1 MKKFFALVLI
11 GYLTGPA
18 AFAAKGTLATAGP
31 FAGCVDGGG
40 QLQCLCS
47 GSYGNS
53 SGDTICSS
61 CGPGESCTYGLPGG
75 GVGTGK
81 IKRSFKKERIS
92 R

>member
-1 MKKFFALVLI
+1 MKTFSVLMMSVTLFASN
-11 GYLTGPA
+11 
-18 AFAAKGTLATAGP
+18 AFSAKGVVATAGP
-31 FAGCVDGGG
+31 FAGCVDGAG

-53 SGDTICSS
+53 PGDTICSS
-61 CGPGESCTYGLPGG
+61 CGPGNSCTYGLPGG

-81 IKRSFKKERIS
+81 IKRSFKKERVS